1 MRTSLL
7 IGCLLAAMTARA
19 QMAINTDG
27 SLPDNSAIL
36 DVKSSAKGFLMPR
49 LTLTQRNAIVSPA
62 TALMVFQTDNSPGV
76 YYNSGNSINPSW
88 TITGTLSGWNLGGNC
103 GLNPETD
110 FLGTTDNNSFG
121 FRVSNLAAGILD
133 PVKNNTAFGKH
144 SLCDNSAG
152 NYSTAFG
159 SSALEGN
166 TSGQYN
172 SSFGYSSASLNVSG
186 SENTSL
192 GSNALSSNISGNRNQ
207 AAGYFS
213 MAGNTS
219 GNSNNAI
226 GERALFSNTTRNY
239 LVAIGDSS
247 LFFNGTNATQ
257 TDQATMNSAAG
268 SMALFSNTTGFGNTT
283 AGRLSLANNTIGN
296 FNTVF
301 GTKASFFS
309 TNGSNNTAIG
319 LAPLYYSTSG
329 SGNTA
334 LGFGALYNNTIGT
347 DNTVVGMLSSFN
359 STTGSMNTSLGYYSL
374 VSNVSGASNISLG
387 QQSLAS
393 NVSGNYNTAVGMAA
407 LGYTN
412 SDYNTGIG
420 YFSGFSYTF
429 DKGTFFGAYAYP
441 ENTSLTN
448 CLAIGIDARVDASNK
463 YVIGKW
469 SVTSIGGYANWTT
482 FSDGRFKKNVAENV
496 PGLAFINLLR
506 PVTYFLDTK
515 ALSDHFDRSN
525 IGGLFSGNPNDTE
538 ETHETCKDDIL
549 FTGFIAQE
557 VMKAAK
563 QVNYNF
569 SGVDAPVNENGFYRL
584 RYEEFVVPLVKAI
597 QELNQRKE
605 ANLLTIRELMQRI
618 EKLENK

>member
-1 MRTSLL
+1 MRTLVFIS
-7 IGCLLAAMTARA
+7 CLLVVIAAQA
-19 QMAINTDG
+19 QMAVNTDG

-49 LTLTQRNAIVSPA
+49 MTSTQRNAIVNPA
-62 TALMVFQTDNSPGV
+62 SALMVFQTDNSSGFF
-76 YYNSGNSINPSW
+76 YNSGTGTNPSW
-88 TITGTLSGWNLGGNC
+88 VLTGTLGGWSLNGNS
-103 GLNPETD
+103 GLNSETD
-110 FLGTTDNNSFG
+110 FLGTTDNIAFS
-121 FRVSNLAAGILD
+121 FRVSNLAAGIID
-133 PVKNNTAFGKH
+133 PLKNNTAVGKQ
-144 SLCDNSAG
+144 SLLYISTG
-152 NYSTAFG
+152 NYNTAFG
-159 SSALEGN
+159 SSALAGN

-172 SSFGYSSASLNVSG
+172 SSFGYSSASLNISG
-186 SENTSL
+186 SENTSF
-192 GSNALSSNISGNRNQ
+192 GAHALSNNTSGSRNL

-213 MAGNTS
+213 MACNTA
-219 GNSNNAI
+219 GNSNIAI
-226 GERALFSNTTRNY
+226 GERALFSITTRNY

-257 TDQATMNSAAG
+257 PDQAIMNSAVG
-268 SMALFSNTTGFGNTT
+268 SMAHFSNTTGSGNTS
-283 AGRLSLANNTIGN
+283 AGRLSLANNTVGN
-296 FNTVF
+296 FNTAF

-309 TNGSNNTAIG
+309 TYGSNNTAIG

-334 LGFGALYNNTIGT
+334 FGFGALYNNTEGA
-347 DNTVVGMLSSFN
+347 DNTIVGMLSCFN
-359 STTGSMNTSLGYYSL
+359 NTTGSMNTGLGYYSL
-374 VSNVSGASNISLG
+374 VSNISGAGNISLG

-393 NVSGNYNTAVGMAA
+393 NVSGNYNTAVGIAA

-420 YFSGFSYTF
+420 YFSGLSYDFS
-429 DKGTFFGAYAYP
+429 KGTFFGAYAYP
-441 ENTSLTN
+441 DNSSLTN

-482 FSDGRFKKNVAENV
+482 FSDGRFKKNVSENV

-506 PVTYFLDTK
+506 PAIYLLDTK
-515 ALSDHFDRSN
+515 ALSDHFDR
-525 IGGLFSGNPNDTE
+525 IKYGGLSSGNPNNSE
-538 ETHETCKDDIL
+538 GIRETCKDGIV

-557 VMKAAK
+557 VMKAAE

-569 SGVDAPVNENGFYRL
+569 SGVDVPVNENGFYKL
-584 RYEEFVVPLVKAI
+584 RYEEFVVPLVKAV

-605 ANLLTIRELMQRI
+605 ANLLAIRELMQRI
-618 EKLENK
+618 ENLENK